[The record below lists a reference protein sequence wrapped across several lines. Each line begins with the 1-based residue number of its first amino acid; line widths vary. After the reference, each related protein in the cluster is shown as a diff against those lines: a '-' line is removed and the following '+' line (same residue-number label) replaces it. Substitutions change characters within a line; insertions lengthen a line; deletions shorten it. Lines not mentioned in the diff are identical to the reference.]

1 MHELH
6 LGPTT
11 RPTARF
17 ALRPV
22 RRTSA
27 RPLFIPPH
35 DTCSLPAAVLPLT
48 TYAGTLVTLAALAQ
62 SHPDATLREAA
73 LVTPGK
79 DEAPAATAPA
89 VWIEGLDE
97 PALDALRRAY
107 DLLPGYR
114 ITADERV
121 HSMGSDAGALYLV
134 PLPRIVLQD
143 HHAIADN
150 SDPTL
155 SMAGLLDDFVSQF
168 LDDEDT
174 PLRHLR
180 LATGYLYQRGL
191 YRLLRLLARHPEL
204 EIHLLFSGQTDRASA
219 TLLTG
224 QLTGQ
229 IQAAVDAAR
238 DHDLADVCR
247 EALAAGRL
255 KVRVYADTFLHA
267 KLFVGWDKLNKH
279 GLPHVGHASVG
290 SSNLSGGG
298 LHSGGNLELNVSL
311 QTPEM
316 VKRLMDWFEA
326 RWAEADE
333 PQPALLEVV
342 EKWRPEPEPV
352 FETQGLKDV
361 WTAGHD
367 RRLAPPEAYLTLLAQ
382 LYGRRVEQIRPIDI
396 APFPDVPRMLDPSP
410 EQVAGVQNLAY
421 RLRGTRLGFLADSVG
436 LGKTITALGT
446 AWFLDR
452 AGVLGPAAGR
462 PRWAVIAPRKLFHQ
476 WRSDAHR
483 IGMTEPLACLN
494 RHKLER
500 ETDARAV
507 ETLAGYQLL
516 LVDEAHE
523 VLRNRGNKLW
533 RHLRAWLRDHPTA
546 MVLLISATPWNNS
559 REDIFSYLALA
570 WADDRRLRPHFP
582 ALDVAPLATHLD
594 LFNGAGAK
602 GARAFVELDQ
612 SRYDQLFGAAFV
624 QRTRN
629 SVQRR
634 YGGAPDF
641 PERGEPFAETTPP
654 SEAHDAF
661 FVALDRALAGVRIPY
676 REPFAAMQR
685 ALSEVAG
692 DKVEAPPASNL
703 HGSFV
708 LQLYKRAESSIYA
721 LAISLARIAT
731 RLTAFETTLT
741 EIQGSSDP
749 KSALEHWLSEVYL
762 RIDPLAAVAADAAD
776 AAESEDT
783 GDAEPD
789 ADAEALDEPGF
800 RLRAQPTSAEELR
813 RQNLKGLLDRV
824 TPAEI
829 KAAVRHLIDGEIAS
843 DVAILT
849 ELRGHLSADL
859 DRSDPKLQVLLEAA
873 KQHYHKGHKPVLV
886 AAYADTALRVFLRLV
901 DRFRDARIGLA
912 LGGGEAWV
920 HHPGSH
926 RADDLSD
933 TEWTFSLGLVGVDRR
948 HRLLTSPPGPRA
960 QLVARDDLLAA
971 FAPKAQRDVD
981 GISRHRVG
989 GEIDILVGSEAISVG
1004 QNLQD
1009 STALIHLDLPWNP
1022 MILEQRI
1029 GRIDRRGG
1037 GRVEAVGDRKVVDIH
1052 YCWSTAAVESEVNL
1066 RERLKEKTKGAMRDT
1081 HFDELLLKELIEET
1095 RQARSETERR
1105 ERAAHVLGSRQR
1117 ALVEERERVEGTS
1130 ETSGSEMDGLR
1141 LLSEWRA
1148 AHPGAVTRSSTPGA
1162 ALACGQIGSG
1172 DGPSAQWLLTLR
1184 LVPIGANG
1192 RPFSETVGLTAH
1204 VALPIA
1210 FDEAKAG
1217 ALGPDLDAVVSG
1229 LLGASAPSVAP
1240 DVPPRTWRSMLLH
1253 LDRAV
1258 QAARK
1263 CTLAAHNEAVRLD
1276 RDRALK
1282 TSGPR
1287 DAGERLKIAARNA
1300 EKAIYAQGILESDLR
1315 RMPRGQRIRTLV
1327 GPAGLLAPHNVWRL
1341 LRSDLDES
1349 AAELHLSRIAANP
1362 RAFWHESFDELWAA
1376 LFADVADETPPAPT
1390 EPAQPDLIASLT
1402 TQTWQDL
1409 RVEVLAAAYVAV

>member
-1 MHELH
+1 MHEIQ
-6 LGPTT
+6 LGPSY

-17 ALRPV
+17 ALRPH
-22 RRTSA
+22 RRASTRA
-27 RPLFIPPH
+27 LFIPPH
-35 DTCSLPAAVLPLT
+35 QHHTLPAGVLPLT
-48 TYAGTLVTLAALAQ
+48 THGGFTLTVDALAGTN
-62 SHPDATLREAA
+62 PEATLREAA
-73 LVTPGK
+73 LVVPGG
-79 DEAPAATAPA
+79 DEAPATSVPA

-97 PALDALRRAY
+97 AGLDALRRAH

-121 HSMGSDAGALYLV
+121 HSMGSDVGPLYLV

-191 YRLLRLLARHPEL
+191 YRLLRLLARYPEL
-204 EIHLLFSGQTDRASA
+204 EIHLLFSGQSDRTSA
-219 TLLTG
+219 TMLTG

-229 IQAAVDAAR
+229 IQEAVDVAR
-238 DHDLADVCR
+238 DHALAGVCR
-247 EALAAGRL
+247 DALATGRL

-311 QTPEM
+311 QTSEM

-326 RWAEADE
+326 RWEEADE
-333 PQPALLEVV
+333 PQPALLDVV
-342 EKWRPEPEPV
+342 ETWRPEPDPV

-361 WTAGHD
+361 WMAGHD
-367 RRLAPPEAYLTLLAQ
+367 RRLAPPGAYLDLLVQ
-382 LYGRRVEQIRPIDI
+382 LYGRRVEQIRPIDLS
-396 APFPDVPRMLDPSP
+396 PFPDVPRTLDPSP

-452 AGVLGPAAGR
+452 AGMLGPVEAHSR
-462 PRWAVIAPRKLFHQ
+462 PRWAVVAPRKLFHQ
-476 WRSDAHR
+476 WRSDASR
-483 IGMTEPLACLN
+483 IGMTEPLSCLN

-500 ETDARAV
+500 ETDARAL
-507 ETLAGYQLL
+507 ETLAGYRLL

-523 VLRNRGNKLW
+523 VLRNRSNKLW

-559 REDIFSYLALA
+559 REDIFSYLSLA

-582 ALDVAPLATHLD
+582 ALDVAPLAGHLD
-594 LFNGAGAK
+594 LFSGAAAK

-624 QRTRN
+624 QRTRHA
-629 SVQRR
+629 VQKR

-641 PERGEPFAETTPP
+641 PDRGEPFAETTPP
-654 SEAHDAF
+654 SGAHDAF
-661 FVALDRALAGVRIPY
+661 FVALDKALAALRIPY

-685 ALSEVAG
+685 ALSEVTG
-692 DKVEAPPASNL
+692 TKIEAPPASNL

-708 LQLYKRAESSIYA
+708 LQLYKRAESSVYA
-721 LAISLARIAT
+721 LAASLARIAAQ
-731 RLTAFETTLT
+731 LAAFETTLR
-741 EIQGSSDP
+741 EIEGSLDP
-749 KSALEHWLSEVYL
+749 KAALEHWLKEVYL
-762 RIDPLAAVAADAAD
+762 RIDPLAVAAAE
-776 AAESEDT
+776 AAESEAPDE
-783 GDAEPD
+783 AD
-789 ADAEALDEPGF
+789 ADALDDAGF
-800 RLRAQPTSAEELR
+800 RLQAQPTSAEELR
-813 RQNLKGLLDRV
+813 RQNLKGLIDRV

-829 KAAVRHLIDGEIAS
+829 KAAVRHLIEG
-843 DVAILT
+843 DVAGDALILS

-886 AAYADTALRVFLRLV
+886 AAYADTALRAFLRLV

-920 HHPGSH
+920 HHPDAH
-926 RADDLSD
+926 RADDL
-933 TEWTFSLGLVGVDRR
+933 TEAEWTLSLGLVGADRR
-948 HRLLTSPPGPRA
+948 QRLLTSPPGARA
-960 QLVARDDLLAA
+960 QFVARDDLLAA
-971 FAPKAQRDVD
+971 FAPKAQRDLD
-981 GISRHRVG
+981 GVSRDRVG

-1037 GRVEAVGDRKVVDIH
+1037 GRWDEARLRKIVDIH

-1095 RQARSETERR
+1095 RQARSDTERR
-1105 ERAAHVLGSRQR
+1105 ERAAHVLGDRQR

-1148 AHPGAVTRSSTPGA
+1148 AHPAAISPNPTLGA
-1162 ALACGQIGSG
+1162 ALACGQMGTG
-1172 DGPSAQWLLTLR
+1172 DGPMAQWLLTLR
-1184 LVPIGANG
+1184 LVPIAANG
-1192 RPFSETVGLTAH
+1192 RPFSETAALTAH
-1204 VALPIA
+1204 VAVPVA
-1210 FDEAKAG
+1210 FDDA
-1217 ALGPDLDAVVSG
+1217 ALGPLRPDLDAVVSG
-1229 LLGASAPSVAP
+1229 LIGAGAPAGAP
-1240 DVPPRTWRSMLLH
+1240 GVPPRAWRVALLQ
-1253 LDRAV
+1253 LDRALEG
-1258 QAARK
+1258 ARK
-1263 CTLAAHNEAVRLD
+1263 RTLAAHNEAVRQD

-1282 TSGPR
+1282 ASGPR
-1287 DAGERLKIAARNA
+1287 DAGERLKIAAQNA
-1300 EKAIYAQGILESDLR
+1300 HKAIHAQGKVEVDLR
-1315 RMPRGQRIRTLV
+1315 KTPRGERIK
-1327 GPAGLLAPHNVWRL
+1327 ALLAPTGPLSPQNAWRL
-1341 LRSDLDES
+1341 LRTDLDES
-1349 AAELHLSRIAANP
+1349 AAELHLSRIAVNP
-1362 RAFWHESFDELWAA
+1362 RAFWHESFDELWGV
-1376 LFADVADETPPAPT
+1376 LFAGVADETPP
-1390 EPAQPDLIASLT
+1390 EPAASTQLDLVASLT